1 MKIAYSTSPADFD
14 AYIRTL
20 EEPHFLPYQYLV
32 GGLAVIVALPWLFVM
47 HSGLWLFGGALLL
60 YSLIICVVSTGG
72 FTWFF
77 LLKRPVIERYWVRM
91 GHVRI
96 KDPTEMEDDVIL
108 EILPAHLHVRLRSV
122 DAMIEYSYIRKIDV
136 RLTHAYIQTA
146 LFRLI
151 IPYAKVREGDYQSF
165 IDTLRART
173 ESPHQASAPA
183 PQTVPPPAAPEA
195 RQP

>member
-32 GGLAVIVALPWLFVM
+32 GGFAVIVALPWLFVLS
-47 HSGLWLFGGALLL
+47 SGWWLFGGARLLD
-60 YSLIICVVSTGG
+60 SLIICVVFTGLL
-72 FTWFF
+72 TWFF

-91 GHVRI
+91 GHIRI

-151 IPYAKVREGDYQSF
+151 IPLAKVREGDYQTF
-165 IDTLRART
+165 LDALRAKT
-173 ESPHQASAPA
+173 GEPA
-183 PQTVPPPAAPEA
+183 KGA
-195 RQP
+195 RPGPLTA